1 MPRDSNGNYG
11 LPAGYLAVTGQP
23 ILASQHNP
31 SLEDIASALT
41 GSLPRNGSAGMLAN
55 LPMGGKKIT
64 GLAPGTDPTDAVA
77 KSQIDNF
84 FPVGIIVDF
93 AGTSAT
99 VPANWLLCYGQAISR
114 TTYAA
119 LFACIGTTYGAGDA
133 TTTFNLPDY
142 RGRVGAGKDDMGGT
156 SANRLTAQT
165 GGVNGDNL
173 AATGGAETHTLTTAQ
188 LASHTHTASVTD
200 PGHTHPLTNGESV
213 WRRFGGGGGAIPGAS
228 VDQTWTLS
236 VASATTGVTVT
247 NAAAGGGTAHNNVQP
262 TIILN
267 KIIRAS

>member
-1 MPRDSNGNYG
+1 MPRDANGVYS
-11 LPAGYLAVTGQP
+11 LPSGYLAVTGQT

-31 SLEDIASALT
+31 PLEDIGNALT
-41 GSLPRNGSAGMLAN
+41 GSLPRNGSAGMLSDLA
-55 LPMGGKKIT
+55 MGSNKIT
-64 GLAPGTDPTDAVA
+64 GLSPGTDPTDAVA

-93 AGTSAT
+93 AGSSAT
-99 VPANWLLCYGQAISR
+99 VPANWLLCYGQAVSR
-114 TTYAA
+114 STYAA
-119 LFACIGTTYGAGDA
+119 LFACIGTTYGAGDS

-156 SANRLTAQT
+156 SANRLTGQA

-173 AATGGAETHTLTTAQ
+173 AAVGGTETHQLTTAQ
-188 LASHTHTASVTD
+188 LAAHTHTGSTASAGDHSHTTPTGTLTGGVTAIT
-200 PGHTHPLTNGESV
+200 GQSSTGGTLSTSTNGAHTH
-213 WRRFGGGGGAIPGAS
+213 
-228 VDQTWTLS
+228 
-236 VASATTGVTVT
+236 TVSIA
-247 NAAAGGGTAHNNVQP
+247 NAGGDTAHNNVQP

>member
-1 MPRDSNGNYG
+1 MPRDAAGNYG
-11 LPAGYLAVTGQP
+11 LPSGYLAVTGE
-23 ILASQHNP
+23 IIAASQHNP
-31 SLEDIASALT
+31 PLEDIATALT

-55 LPMGGKKIT
+55 LAMGGKKIT

-93 AGTSAT
+93 AGSSAT
-99 VPANWLLCYGQAISR
+99 VPANWLLCYGQAVSR
-114 TTYAA
+114 ATYAA
-119 LFACIGTTYGAGDA
+119 LFACIGTTYGAGDS

-142 RGRVGAGKDDMGGT
+142 RGRVAAGKDDMGGT
-156 SANRLTAQT
+156 SANRLTGQT

-173 AATGGAETHTLTTAQ
+173 AATGGTETHTLTTAQ
-188 LASHTHTASVTD
+188 LAAHNHTGSTASAGSHSHTMPTATTTGGVTAISGQSSTGGTLTTSTDGAHTHTVTIND
-200 PGHTHPLTNGESV
+200 S
-213 WRRFGGGGGAIPGAS
+213 
-228 VDQTWTLS
+228 
-236 VASATTGVTVT
+236 
-247 NAAAGGGTAHNNVQP
+247 GGGTAHNNVQP